1 MITGLLKKNKK
12 VAVIGLG
19 YVGLPV
25 ALAFAKK
32 VSVIGFDISAER
44 VEMMC
49 KGVDP
54 SKELDKSYF
63 KDADIYFTSN
73 ESDLKAA
80 QFYIVAV
87 PTPVSEYKVPDLSY
101 LKSASEIIGKN
112 LKKGDYVIYESTVYP
127 GCTEDDCLPI
137 LEKASGLNLNE
148 DFFIGFSPERINPG
162 DKVNTITKINKVVSG
177 SCENALTTI
186 KKVYE
191 IIIEPPAIVHPAPSI
206 KVAEA
211 SKIIENTQRDLNIA
225 LMNELSLIFDRIDIR
240 TKDVI
245 DAAATKWNFLKF
257 YPGLVGGHCIG
268 VDPYY
273 LTYKANE
280 LGYRPDIILSGRRI
294 NDEMSSYVA
303 KKAIQYIIRAGKQI
317 TKSKVLIMG
326 TTFKENVYDIRNS
339 KVSDLVKELHSFS
352 VKVHVTDP
360 YADSDDLE
368 TEYGY
373 RLTENLEN
381 DYDCIIV
388 AVNHKEYVGLTEDY
402 FLSISADNGVLF
414 DIKSIYINKINT
426 LRYWCL

>member
-1 MITGLLKKNKK
+1 MISDLLEKKKK

-25 ALAFAKK
+25 ALAFAEK
-32 VSVIGFDISAER
+32 VSVIGFDISAAR
-44 VEMMC
+44 VEM
-49 KGVDP
+49 
-54 SKELDKSYF
+54 
-63 KDADIYFTSN
+63 
-73 ESDLKAA
+73 
-80 QFYIVAV
+80 
-87 PTPVSEYKVPDLSY
+87 PVSEYKVPDLSY

-137 LEKASGLNLNE
+137 LEKASGLKLNE

-177 SCENALTTI
+177 SCEDALDII

-257 YPGLVGGHCIG
+257 YPGLVGGHCTI
-268 VDPYY
+268 
-273 LTYKANE
+273 
-280 LGYRPDIILSGRRI
+280 
-294 NDEMSSYVA
+294 
-303 KKAIQYIIRAGKQI
+303 
-317 TKSKVLIMG
+317 
-326 TTFKENVYDIRNS
+326 FNS
-339 KVSDLVKELHSFS
+339 
-352 VKVHVTDP
+352 
-360 YADSDDLE
+360 
-368 TEYGY
+368 
-373 RLTENLEN
+373 
-381 DYDCIIV
+381 
-388 AVNHKEYVGLTEDY
+388 
-402 FLSISADNGVLF
+402 
-414 DIKSIYINKINT
+414 
-426 LRYWCL
+426 